1 MGILRGNV
9 VGLLTV
15 HRLTSLLLAWITL
28 CCVSSLGLVQSRAQV
43 EPMAVI
49 VGSQCTV
56 SDISMDD
63 LARLYR
69 GTPSRN
75 ADGNRFAPLSQPP
88 ESPVRIRFDQVVLGM
103 TPDQAKSFWIDQKI
117 RAAGTEPRVI
127 TSVAL
132 TVKLVS
138 VLAGAIAY
146 VPASAVSVGVK
157 VVKVQGKLPGQA
169 GYPLR

>member
-1 MGILRGNV
+1 MGVLGDNMVDILTMRRIT
-9 VGLLTV
+9 TV
-15 HRLTSLLLAWITL
+15 CLALIALSW
-28 CCVSSLGLVQSRAQV
+28 LGLGDSTRSRAQS
-43 EPMAVI
+43 EPMVVL
-49 VGSQCTV
+49 VGAQCTV
-56 SDISMDD
+56 SDMSLDD
-63 LARLYR
+63 LARVYR

-75 ADGNRFAPLSQPP
+75 TDGHRFVPLNQPP
-88 ESPVRIRFDQVVLGM
+88 ESPIRIAFDQKVLGF

-127 TSVAL
+127 SSVAL

-146 VPASAVSVGVK
+146 VPASAVTMGVK
-157 VVKVQGKLPGQA
+157 VVKIQGKLPGQP